1 MEKALET
8 HTVTSFDKEL
18 TNISDKVASMGFL
31 VRDVIKILIETLSS
45 PKGENLDRV
54 KQIDTKINE
63 LDELVEKLSTNI
75 IALRHPLAIDLRYVI
90 AATKISTIIERQG
103 DMVES
108 GLRKLININ
117 PDILSDYKNELT
129 VVANW
134 SSDML
139 EYAIEGYR
147 NQDTQEAN
155 KVWRIEDKVDDLCD
169 ELFIKI
175 KNDVRN
181 NPAEI
186 DTYVSIMLIVR
197 NLERIADYC
206 TKITKSVHY
215 VTSGERVSEK
225 DF

>member
-18 TNISDKVASMGFL
+18 KNISEKVASMGYL
-31 VRDVIKILIETLSS
+31 VRDVMNIFIQTLSS
-45 PKGENLDRV
+45 PKSENLDKV
-54 KQIDTKINE
+54 KQIDGKINE
-63 LDELVEKLSTNI
+63 LDGLVEKLSTNI
-75 IALRHPLAIDLRYVI
+75 IALRHPLAVDLRYVI

-108 GLRKLININ
+108 CLRKLLNLN
-117 PDILSDYKNELT
+117 EKILPNYIDELT
-129 VVANW
+129 MVAEW
-134 SSDML
+134 ASEML
-139 EYAIEGYR
+139 EYSVSGFK
-147 NQDTQEAN
+147 NQDTSEAN
-155 KVWRIEDKVDDLCD
+155 RVWRLEDKVDDLCD
-169 ELFIKI
+169 QLFIKI
-175 KNDVRN
+175 KNDVKS
-181 NPAEI
+181 NPSEI
-186 DTYVSIMLIVR
+186 DCYVSVMLIVR